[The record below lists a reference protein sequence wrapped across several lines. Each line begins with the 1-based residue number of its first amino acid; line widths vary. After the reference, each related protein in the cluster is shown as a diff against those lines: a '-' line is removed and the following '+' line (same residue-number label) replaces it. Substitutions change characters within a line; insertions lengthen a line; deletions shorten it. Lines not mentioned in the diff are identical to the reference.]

1 MYRSPSGRSG
11 RLFAL
16 VALTFALVALTF
28 SPPLE
33 EIRGLWNVATGRD
46 CRFCC
51 SAPSPRSNTSIA
63 VAIGPSGGGDAA
75 GTRTDLDSTLIFCS
89 VTGGHPGGVSESP
102 TLMAA
107 RYQYSSQIAAVVSG
121 WDTMGAKDANARKQ
135 ICRFHIP
142 KPIVPHL
149 RRTGT
154 KNVSSRDCEVVVGTS
169 DQRSRGRSTALTQH
183 KWWWL
188 LRTCRARSSL
198 RWWGILNGSVA
209 IGKRKMWQTSGM
221 YLCDRLRGTFANL
234 CAATFRVFLGQQYQ
248 FCKECFKI
256 PLCLTYICPRRPR
269 IDEHVSSQFHRLGSR
284 ADAR

>member
-1 MYRSPSGRSG
+1 MCRLYRSPSRRSG
-11 RLFAL
+11 RL
-16 VALTFALVALTF
+16 FALVALTF

-75 GTRTDLDSTLIFCS
+75 GTRNLDSTLIFCS
-89 VTGGHPGGVSESP
+89 VTGGHPGGASESP

-154 KNVSSRDCEVVVGTS
+154 KKRLVAGLWRLLLGRATS
-169 DQRSRGRSTALTQH
+169 AALTQH

-188 LRTCRARSSL
+188 LRTRRARSSL

-221 YLCDRLRGTFANL
+221 YLCDRLGGTFANL

-256 PLCLTYICPRRPR
+256 SLCLRYIRPRRPR